1 MLFRIRFSFDAFI
14 KTLILF
20 GYLMFL
26 TWLIGTNDIRLYI
39 NPRYLQLTQ
48 MTVLIL
54 CVLVIVQALQIIY
67 LKKENHCHHPSL
79 TLKRWLGY
87 MPFLVSLFLAIYLP
101 SSTLNAK
108 LVGTKGFNT
117 GVIAVSEQELADFA
131 VTMQQMPMIEVTEQ
145 NYTNV
150 ISALRLYPEKYVGK
164 QITITGFVYKDLS
177 FPSSNLA
184 LVRYVTFC
192 CSADAVPS
200 GILCQ
205 VDDEQNYPIGTWLI
219 VRGTLELSEHQ
230 KKIVPSISAERVT
243 PIEEPLQPYI
253 YP

>member
-1 MLFRIRFSFDAFI
+1 MLLRIRLSFDAFI

-26 TWLIGTNDIRLYI
+26 TWLIGTNDIQLYI
-39 NPRYLQLTQ
+39 NPRYLQFTQ
-48 MTVLIL
+48 MTVMVL

-67 LKKENHCHHPSL
+67 VKKDNHCHHPSL
-79 TLKRWLGY
+79 TLRSWLGY
-87 MPFLVSLFLAIYLP
+87 MPFLLSLFLAFYLP
-101 SSTLNAK
+101 SSTLDAK
-108 LVGTKGFNT
+108 LVGTKGLNT
-117 GVIAVSEQELADFA
+117 GVIAVSEKELADFA
-131 VTMQQMPMIEVTEQ
+131 ATMQQMPMIEVTDQ
-145 NYTNV
+145 NYINV

-184 LVRYVTFC
+184 LVRFVTFC
-192 CSADAVPS
+192 CSADALPS

-205 VDDEQNYPIGTWLI
+205 VDDEQNYPIGTWLS
-219 VRGTLELSEHQ
+219 VQGTLALSEHQ
-230 KKIVPSISAERVT
+230 KKTIPLLSAERVT
-243 PIEEPLQPYI
+243 IIEEPMQPYI